1 LDNRMQAEI
10 VVIGTELLLGQIID
24 TNAAY
29 LAQQL
34 SSIGVDLYYKS
45 TVGDNKGRIV
55 EVLKLATG
63 RSDIVI
69 TTGGIGPTLDDMT
82 RESVAEVVGVPLEL
96 RPHLLEQIKRM
107 MGSRY
112 TENNA
117 RQAHIPAGA
126 AAIENAVG
134 TAPGFIV
141 PTPLGGVIVSL
152 PGVPSELRYLTERA
166 VIPYLKERF
175 QISAVIVSRTLKCMG
190 LTESFI
196 DEALDDLITT
206 GSNPTIGLLAQ
217 MQLGEI
223 HVRLTA
229 KAADETTAKTLIAP
243 LEAKV
248 RERLGRAVFAAD
260 EGEYERVV
268 AELIRQHGLTIA
280 VAECGLTGGA
290 GHELSLALAG
300 DRHFAAAVTANLP
313 EALEQ
318 LLDVPGALLRQHGIV
333 SPQVAVAMAHGVRHR
348 NDADLGLAVTGAEHL
363 AGSDETVAY
372 IALAHGDEAITQDE
386 YRRVSNPRL
395 ARQRIGRASLQVV
408 YNHLVG

>member
-1 LDNRMQAEI
+1 MQAEI

-34 SSIGVDLYYKS
+34 SNIGVDLYYKS

-55 EVLKLATG
+55 EVLKLASG

-82 RESVAEVVGVPLEL
+82 RESVAEVVGAPLEL
-96 RPHLLEQIKRM
+96 QPHLLEQIKRM

-117 RQAHIPAGA
+117 RQAHIPAGSV
-126 AAIENAVG
+126 AIENPVG
-134 TAPGFIV
+134 TAPGFIA
-141 PTPLGGVIVSL
+141 PTPRNGVVVSL
-152 PGVPSELRYLTERA
+152 PGVPSELRYLTEHA

-175 QISAVIVSRTLKCMG
+175 KISAVIASRTLKCMG
-190 LTESFI
+190 LTESYI
-196 DEALDDLITT
+196 DEALDDLIKT

-217 MQLGEI
+217 MHLGEI

-229 KAADETTAKTLIAP
+229 KAADEAAAKTLIAP
-243 LEAKV
+243 LEATV
-248 RERLGRAVFAAD
+248 RERLGTAVFGAD
-260 EGEYERVV
+260 EAEYERVV
-268 AELIRQHGLTIA
+268 ADLLRQHGLTIA
-280 VAECGLTGGA
+280 VAECGLTGGI

-318 LLDVPGALLRQHGIV
+318 LLDVPGSLLEQHGIV
-333 SPQVAVAMAHGVRHR
+333 SPAVAAAMAHGVRRR
-348 NDADLGLAVTGAEHL
+348 NATDLGLAITGAERL
-363 AGSDETVAY
+363 PGGDETVAY
-372 IALAHGDEAITQDE
+372 IALAHHDDAITPSE
-386 YRRVSNPRL
+386 YRRVSSMRF
-395 ARQRIGRASLQVV
+395 ARQRIGRASLQVL

>member
-1 LDNRMQAEI
+1 MQAEI

-55 EVLKLATG
+55 EVLTLATG

-82 RESVAEVVGVPLEL
+82 RESVAAVVGAPLQL
-96 RPHLLEQIKRM
+96 QSHLLEQIKHM

-117 RQAHIPAGA
+117 RQAHIPAGSV
-126 AAIENAVG
+126 AIENPVG
-134 TAPGFIV
+134 TAPGFIA
-141 PTPLGGVIVSL
+141 PTARGGVVVSL
-152 PGVPSELRYLTERA
+152 PGVPNELRYLTEHA
-166 VIPYLKERF
+166 VIPYLQERF
-175 QISAVIVSRTLKCMG
+175 KISAMIFSRTLKCMG
-190 LTESFI
+190 LTESYI
-196 DEALDDLITT
+196 DEALDDLISS

-229 KAADETTAKTLIAP
+229 KATDEAAAKTLIAP
-243 LEAKV
+243 LETKV
-248 RERLGRAVFAAD
+248 RERLGTAVFGVDDDA
-260 EGEYERVV
+260 YESVV
-268 AELIRQHGLTIA
+268 AGLLRQHGLTIA
-280 VAECGLTGGA
+280 VAECGLTGGV

-313 EALEQ
+313 AALEQ
-318 LLDVPGALLRQHGIV
+318 LLGIPEAFLQRHGLV
-333 SPQVAVAMAHGVRHR
+333 SPEVAAAMARGVRER
-348 NDADLGLAVTGAEHL
+348 NATDLGLAVTGAERL
-363 AGSDETVAY
+363 SGGAETVAY
-372 IALAHGDEAITQDE
+372 IALAHGHDAIAPGE
-386 YRRVSNPRL
+386 YRRVSNMRF

-408 YNHLVG
+408 YQHLMR

>member
-1 LDNRMQAEI
+1 MQAEI

-34 SSIGVDLYYKS
+34 SNIGVDLYYKS

-55 EVLKLATG
+55 EVLTLATG

-96 RPHLLEQIKRM
+96 QPHLLAQIKHM

-117 RQAHIPAGA
+117 RQAHIPAGSVV
-126 AAIENAVG
+126 IENPVG
-134 TAPGFIV
+134 TAPGFIA
-141 PTPLGGVIVSL
+141 PTRGGGVVVSL
-152 PGVPSELRYLTERA
+152 PGVPNELRYLTEHA

-175 QISAVIVSRTLKCMG
+175 KISAVIASRTLKCMG
-190 LTESFI
+190 LTESYI
-196 DEALDDLITT
+196 DETLDDLIKT

-229 KAADETTAKTLIAP
+229 KAADEAAAEMLIAP

-248 RERLGRAVFAAD
+248 RERLGTAIFGADAAD
-260 EGEYERVV
+260 YERVV
-268 AELIRQHGLTIA
+268 AELLRQHGFTIA
-280 VAECGLTGGA
+280 VAECGLTGGI

-300 DRHFAAAVTANLP
+300 DHHFAAAVTANLP
-313 EALEQ
+313 AALEH
-318 LLDVPGALLRQHGIV
+318 LLDVPATVLTQHGIV
-333 SPQVAVAMAHGVRHR
+333 SPEVAAAMARGVRRR
-348 NDADLGLAVTGAEHL
+348 NGTDLGLAVTGAERL
-363 AGSDETVAY
+363 PGGDETVAY
-372 IALAHGDEAITQDE
+372 IALAHDHDVITSGE
-386 YRRVSNPRL
+386 YRRVSNMRF

>member
-1 LDNRMQAEI
+1 MQAEI

-34 SSIGVDLYYKS
+34 SSIGVNLYYKS

-55 EVLKLATG
+55 EVLKLASG

-82 RESVAEVVGVPLEL
+82 RESVAEVLGVPLEL
-96 RPHLLEQIKRM
+96 QPHLLAQIQAM

-117 RQAHIPAGA
+117 RQAYMPAGA
-126 AAIENAVG
+126 RPIENPVG
-134 TAPGFIV
+134 TAPGFIA
-141 PTPLGGVIVSL
+141 PTPRGGVIVSL
-152 PGVPSELRYLTERA
+152 PGVPSELRHLTEHM
-166 VIPYLKERF
+166 VMPYLKERF
-175 QISAVIVSRTLKCMG
+175 QIAAVIVSRTLKCMG
-190 LTESFI
+190 LTESYI
-196 DEALDDLITT
+196 DEALDDLIKV

-229 KAADETTAKTLIAP
+229 KAADELAAALLIEP
-243 LEAKV
+243 LEVEV
-248 RERLGRAVFAAD
+248 RQRLGKAVFGAD
-260 EGEYERVV
+260 DVEYEQVV
-268 AELIRQHGLTIA
+268 AGLIRQRNLTIA
-280 VAECGLTGGA
+280 VAEAGLTGGV

-300 DRHFAAAVTANLP
+300 DRHFAAAVVANLP
-313 EALEQ
+313 SALEQ
-318 LLDVPGALLRQHGIV
+318 LVDVPKNLLEQHGAV
-333 SPQVAVAMAHGVRHR
+333 SPEVAAAMARGVRRR
-348 NDADLGLAVTGAEHL
+348 NGTDLGLAVTGAERL
-363 AGSDETVAY
+363 PGGNETVAH
-372 IALAHGDEAITQDE
+372 IALAHDDDAIAAGE
-386 YRRVSNPRL
+386 YRRVSSMRF

-408 YNHLVG
+408 YTHLVS

>member
-1 LDNRMQAEI
+1 MQAEI

-34 SSIGVDLYYKS
+34 SNIGINLYYKS
-45 TVGDNKGRIV
+45 TVGDNKGRIA
-55 EVLKLATG
+55 EVLKMATE

-82 RESVAEVVGVPLEL
+82 RESVAEVLGVSLEL
-96 RPHLLEQIKRM
+96 QPHLLEQIRAM

-126 AAIENAVG
+126 LAIENPVG
-134 TAPGFIV
+134 TAPGFIA
-141 PTPLGGVIVSL
+141 PTPRGGVVISM
-152 PGVPSELRYLTERA
+152 PGVPNELRYLTENT
-166 VIPYLKERF
+166 VIPFLKERF
-175 QISAVIVSRTLKCMG
+175 QISAVIVSRTLKCLG
-190 LTESFI
+190 LTESYI
-196 DEALDDLITT
+196 DEALDDLIKA

-229 KAADETTAKTLIAP
+229 KAADEAAAKTLIAP
-243 LEAKV
+243 LEVKV
-248 RERLGRAVFAAD
+248 RERLGTAVFGAD
-260 EGEYERVV
+260 EAEYERVV
-268 AELIRQHGLTIA
+268 ADLLRQHGLTIA
-280 VAECGLTGGA
+280 IAECGLTGGV

-313 EALEQ
+313 EALEH
-318 LLDVPGALLRQHGIV
+318 LLDVPTTILRQHGIV
-333 SPQVAVAMAHGVRHR
+333 SPEVAAAMARGVRRR
-348 NDADLGLAVTGAEHL
+348 NGTDLGLGVTGAERL
-363 AGSDETVAY
+363 QGSDETVAY
-372 IALAHGDEAITQDE
+372 IALAHDDDAITPGE
-386 YRRVSNPRL
+386 YRRVSSMRF

>member
-1 LDNRMQAEI
+1 MQAEI

-34 SSIGVDLYYKS
+34 SNIGVDLYYKS

-55 EVLKLATG
+55 EVLKLASG

-82 RESVAEVVGVPLEL
+82 RESVAEVVGAPLEL
-96 RPHLLEQIKRM
+96 QPHLLEQIKRM

-117 RQAHIPAGA
+117 RQAHIPAGSV
-126 AAIENAVG
+126 AIENPVG
-134 TAPGFIV
+134 TAPGFIA
-141 PTPLGGVIVSL
+141 PTPRNGVVVSL
-152 PGVPSELRYLTERA
+152 PGVPSELRYLTEHA

-175 QISAVIVSRTLKCMG
+175 KISAVIASRTLKCMG
-190 LTESFI
+190 LTESYI
-196 DEALDDLITT
+196 DEALDDLIKT

-217 MQLGEI
+217 MHLGEI

-229 KAADETTAKTLIAP
+229 KAADEAAAKTLIAP
-243 LEAKV
+243 LEATV
-248 RERLGRAVFAAD
+248 RERLGTAVFGAD
-260 EGEYERVV
+260 EAEYERVV
-268 AELIRQHGLTIA
+268 ADLLRQHGLTIA
-280 VAECGLTGGA
+280 VAECGLTGGI

-318 LLDVPGALLRQHGIV
+318 LLDVPGSLLEQHGIV
-333 SPQVAVAMAHGVRHR
+333 SPAVAAAMAHGVRRR
-348 NDADLGLAVTGAEHL
+348 NATDLGLAITGAERL
-363 AGSDETVAY
+363 PGGDETVAC
-372 IALAHGDEAITQDE
+372 IALAHHDDAITPSE
-386 YRRVSNPRL
+386 YRRVSSMRF
-395 ARQRIGRASLQVV
+395 ARQRIGRASLQVL

>member
-1 LDNRMQAEI
+1 MQAEI

-34 SSIGVDLYYKS
+34 SSIGVNLYYKS

-55 EVLKLATG
+55 EVLKLASG

-82 RESVAEVVGVPLEL
+82 RESVAEVLGVPLEL
-96 RPHLLEQIKRM
+96 QPHLLAQIKAM

-117 RQAHIPAGA
+117 RQAYMPAGA
-126 AAIENAVG
+126 RPIENPVG
-134 TAPGFIV
+134 TAPGFIA
-141 PTPLGGVIVSL
+141 PTPRGGVIVSL
-152 PGVPSELRYLTERA
+152 PGVPSELRYLTEQM
-166 VIPYLKERF
+166 IMPYLKERF
-175 QISAVIVSRTLKCMG
+175 QIDAVIVSRTLKCMG
-190 LTESFI
+190 LTESYI
-196 DEALDDLITT
+196 DEALDDLIKV

-229 KAADETTAKTLIAP
+229 KAADELAAALLIEP
-243 LEAKV
+243 LEVEV
-248 RERLGRAVFAAD
+248 RQRLGKAVFGAD
-260 EGEYERVV
+260 DVEYEQVV
-268 AELIRQHGLTIA
+268 AGIIRQRNLTIA
-280 VAECGLTGGA
+280 VAEAGLTGGV

-300 DRHFAAAVTANLP
+300 DRHFAAAVVANLP
-313 EALEQ
+313 SALEQ
-318 LLDVPGALLRQHGIV
+318 LVDVPKNLLEQHGAV
-333 SPQVAVAMAHGVRHR
+333 SPEVAAAMARGVRRR
-348 NDADLGLAVTGAEHL
+348 NGTDLGLAVTGAERL
-363 AGSDETVAY
+363 PDGNETVAH
-372 IALAHGDEAITQDE
+372 IALAHDDDAIAAGE
-386 YRRVSNPRL
+386 YRRVSSMRF

-408 YNHLVG
+408 YTHLVS